1 MGIIIG
7 GVLLVVIFLVLV
19 SLLKQ
24 SDKEKKPKA
33 QGEITGKRMLTANE
47 INLYEKLKKFLPT
60 YTIFSQV
67 AFSAFMTS
75 RDYGTR
81 STFNRKFA
89 DFVIVDQNYEIICLV
104 ELDDNSHRNR
114 ASKDKHRDELCAQA
128 GYQVVR
134 FASQPNMNQIQEKLG
149 FLVQPPAPRVV
160 NGN

>member
-19 SLLKQ
+19 SFLKE
-24 SDKEKKPKA
+24 SDKQKKPKI

-47 INLYEKLKKFLPT
+47 INLYEKLKEFLPT

-67 AFSAFMTS
+67 AFSAFMTAK
-75 RDYGTR
+75 DYGTR

-114 ASKDKHRDELCAQA
+114 A
-128 GYQVVR
+128 
-134 FASQPNMNQIQEKLG
+134 P
-149 FLVQPPAPRVV
+149 
-160 NGN
+160 